1 MMIFTSNPYDYEQ
14 FNKETNGYTQSTA
27 FKVEPIY
34 SNNSFNIESYR
45 IINRKKVTI
54 SKEIN
59 NLSELH
65 SKVIL
70 ITLFNDDDFLFFS
83 DLKDSLNLT
92 SNIDDS
98 TTNAYYGL
106 TDGN

>member
-27 FKVEPIY
+27 FKVEPVY

-59 NLSELH
+59 NLTELH
-65 SKVIL
+65 SKIIL

-83 DLKDSLNLT
+83 DLKDNLNIT
-92 SNIDDS
+92 SNSDDS
-98 TTNAYYGL
+98 TNAYYGI
-106 TDGN
+106 DYGN